1 MKPIDNPKPPSTL
14 SKNSTAYFKKFVD
27 FYEVDDSSIEVL
39 IRICQ
44 SMDRADEAAAA
55 LKKHGS
61 LLSVDRFGV
70 DRAHPLVQV
79 ERQARQAVISG
90 ISALGVL
97 KNDNKADRYEGKVF

>member
-70 DRAHPLVQV
+70 DRAHPLFKS
-79 ERQARQAVISG
+79 R
-90 ISALGVL
+90 
-97 KNDNKADRYEGKVF
+97 GKRGKRSFQESRRSVC